1 MLSAYNHLPVCAIL
15 PQLRGLLQTN
25 NTVLLQAAPGAGK
38 STVVPV
44 ELLDESW
51 LAGKKIIMMEPRRL
65 AARTVADRLAANLG
79 EATGKKV
86 GYRVRFDTKVSEE
99 TRIEVVTE
107 GILTRMIQR
116 DSMLED
122 VGLVIFDEFHERSLQ
137 ADMALAL
144 VREIQ
149 KVLRDDL
156 RILIMSA
163 TLALETVQRAL
174 DYCPVLVSEGRQFS
188 VRELYEAPDSALSI
202 ELNMI
207 QLVRKAVREQEG
219 DVLAFLPG
227 VREILQVKEGLEALL
242 PQCKIYP
249 LYGELSQDLQQQ
261 AIVPDPNG
269 YRKIILATSIAET
282 SITIEGVKVVVDSG
296 QSRVPR
302 FDPRSGLTKLETIK
316 VTLDSAEQR
325 KGRAG
330 RVSEGVCYRLWSQGA
345 QQHLVAE
352 RKPEILEADLSSLVL
367 EIAGW
372 SGVKGLYELTW
383 VTPPPKGSVQ
393 QAAELLTQ
401 LQALDGDRISSTGK
415 KLLRLPTH
423 PRIAHLL
430 EVSAELGQSGTGCD
444 IAAILEEKDMLGRG
458 SNASLS
464 ERVGLLR
471 AYRKGKPVRLADK
484 HVLGRIE
491 RLAASW
497 RRMLA
502 CDVDNSSVSFEV
514 AGRLLAAAY
523 PERIARKTEGN
534 RYKMANG
541 RQVKLGDNDP
551 LITEQWLAVA
561 QADAGSEEGRIFL
574 AAPFDPGAIE
584 DMLEEEAVVEWDYR
598 KGELIADYRKR
609 IGALVLGTRV
619 MKTIPE
625 DKRVEVLCQVVEKER
640 GRILDLDSIETLQA
654 RVGFLR
660 KMRPGE
666 NWPDFS
672 TENLIAGV
680 RDWLPLYAGS
690 VRKKEDFQRL
700 DMEAIVKSMLPWD
713 LQSKLDVLA
722 PVHIEVPSGSMIR
735 IAYQPDAGLPV
746 LAVRL
751 QEMFGLGD
759 TPTINEGRT
768 TLLLHL
774 LSPGYKPVQVTQ
786 DLKSFWKNTYPEV
799 KKELKGRYPKHHW
812 PDDPWTA
819 EAVRGIKRK
828 NV

>member
-1 MLSAYNHLPVCAIL
+1 MSVYSHLPVCAIM
-15 PQLRGLLQTN
+15 PQLRGLLQTS

-44 ELLDESW
+44 ELLNEPW

-65 AARTVADRLAANLG
+65 AARSVAERLASNLG
-79 EATGKKV
+79 ETAGKTV
-86 GYRVRFDTKVSEE
+86 GYRMRFDTRVSEE

-107 GILTRMIQR
+107 GIMMRMIQR

-144 VREIQ
+144 IRELQ
-149 KVLRDDL
+149 KVLREDL
-156 RILIMSA
+156 RILVMSA
-163 TLALETVQRAL
+163 TLALEAVQKAL
-174 DYCPVLVSEGRQFS
+174 DYCPVLISEGRQFP
-188 VRELYEAPDSALSI
+188 VREIYETPDSALST
-202 ELNMI
+202 EQNMT
-207 QLVRKAVREQEG
+207 QLIRKAVREQEG

-227 VREILQVKEGLEALL
+227 TREIHQVKEGLEAIL
-242 PQCKIYP
+242 PQCKICP

-261 AIVPDPNG
+261 AILPDPNG
-269 YRKIILATSIAET
+269 YRKVILATSIAET

-296 QSRVPR
+296 LCRLPR
-302 FDPRSGLTKLETIK
+302 FDPRSGLTKLETAK
-316 VTLDSAEQR
+316 VTRDSAEQR

-330 RVSEGVCYRLWSQGA
+330 RVSEGVCYRLWSRGA
-345 QQHLVAE
+345 HEHLVAE

-367 EIAGW
+367 EIASW
-372 SGVKGLYELTW
+372 SGVKGLYELNW
-383 VTPPPKGSVQ
+383 VTPPPRGAVQ
-393 QAAELLTQ
+393 QAVDLLTQ
-401 LQALDGDRISSTGK
+401 LQALDGDRISYTGK

-430 EVSAELGQSGTGCD
+430 EISKTLGYSAAGCD
-444 IAAILEEKDMLGRG
+444 MAAILEEKDMLGRG
-458 SNASLS
+458 SNASLP
-464 ERVGLLR
+464 ERIEMLR
-471 AYRKGKPVRLADK
+471 AYRQGKPVRQADK
-484 HVLGRIE
+484 HVLGRTE

-497 RRMLA
+497 RRLLA
-502 CDVDNSSVSFEV
+502 CDTEHAPVPFEV
-514 AGRLLAAAY
+514 SGRLLAAAY

-541 RQVKLGDNDP
+541 RQARLGDNDP

-574 AAPFDPGAIE
+574 AAPFDPAMVE
-584 DMLEEEAVVEWDYR
+584 DMLEEEAIVEWDYR
-598 KGELIADYRKR
+598 KNELTAEYRKR
-609 IGALVLGTRV
+609 IGALVLGARV
-619 MKTIPE
+619 MKEIPE
-625 DKRVEVLCQVVEKER
+625 DQRIEVLCQVIQKEK
-640 GRILDLDSIETLQA
+640 GRMLNWESVSTLQA
-654 RVGFLR
+654 RIGFLR
-660 KMRPGE
+660 KMRPE
-666 NWPDFS
+666 EEWPDLS
-672 TENLIAGV
+672 TENLIGDV
-680 RDWLPLYAGS
+680 RTWLPLYAGQI
-690 VRKKEDFQRL
+690 RKKEDFQRL
-700 DMEAIVKSMLPWD
+700 DMEVIVKSMLPWD
-713 LQSKLDVLA
+713 LQRRLDMLA
-722 PVHIEVPSGSMIR
+722 PVYLEVPSGSMIR
-735 IAYQPDAGLPV
+735 IDYQSDGGLPV

-759 TPTINEGRT
+759 TPAINEGRT

-819 EAVRGIKRK
+819 EAVRGVKRK
-828 NV
+828 KS